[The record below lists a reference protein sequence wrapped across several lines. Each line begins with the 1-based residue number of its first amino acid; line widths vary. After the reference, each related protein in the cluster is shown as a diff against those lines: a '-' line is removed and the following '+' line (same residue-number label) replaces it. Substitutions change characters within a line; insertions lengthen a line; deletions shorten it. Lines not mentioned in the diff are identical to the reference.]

1 MFLIGASNLPSGLYT
16 PLVVLLAVYVVLVL
30 IAGRARGKEDTDQA
44 ERFDTFAFAVLL
56 VAAAYTI
63 VLVIS
68 AAFSYPSR
76 STDMVT
82 IVLVICGFFAILLF
96 VFFLIA
102 EWIPGRLSRREERP
116 PAESAE
122 TSSPAP

>member
-1 MFLIGASNLPSGLYT
+1 M
-16 PLVVLLAVYVVLVL
+16 LLAVYVVLVL
-30 IAGRARGKEDTDQA
+30 IAGRARGKEDTGQA

-56 VAAAYTI
+56 VAALYTI

-82 IVLVICGFFAILLF
+82 IVLVICGFFALLLF
-96 VFFLIA
+96 AFFVIV
-102 EWIPGRLSRREERP
+102 EWIPGKLSRREERP
-116 PAESAE
+116 PAEDAE

>member
-1 MFLIGASNLPSGLYT
+1 MFLIGAANLPSGLYT

-30 IAGRARGKEDTDQA
+30 IAGRARGSEDAGQA

-68 AAFSYPSR
+68 AAFSSPSR

-82 IVLVICGFFAILLF
+82 IVLVIAASSRFSLFAIF
-96 VFFLIA
+96 VSGVD
-102 EWIPGRLSRREERP
+102 PGKLPSRRASSSRGRRNG
-116 PAESAE
+116 
-122 TSSPAP
+122 SPAP